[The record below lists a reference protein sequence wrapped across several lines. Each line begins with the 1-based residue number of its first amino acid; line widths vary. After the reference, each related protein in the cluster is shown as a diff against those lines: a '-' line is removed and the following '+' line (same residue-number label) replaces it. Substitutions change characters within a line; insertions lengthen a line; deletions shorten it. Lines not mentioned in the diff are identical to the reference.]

1 MDDEVFDFGLDAGE
15 SFIPDDDEFVDR
27 AQPHIMTVL
36 GPIDPGSLGPV
47 NLAASFVPR
56 RADADLGS
64 ILTEIQEAAVVGLNA
79 LVDLRPIASEME
91 ARAALW
97 LAERCDIHLVVA
109 TGIDPDAGIAG
120 NTRRLIDQ
128 AATGMFHTRVSPGVI
143 VGRPEKQSI
152 DAAMS
157 GREATGLPAIIDARS
172 SGPPPDLPVFE
183 LPMARMASA
192 SFAPDSWH
200 GLFDLSDGV
209 NPDLIAKLKQSVDDL
224 QVLVGYD
231 PDSKQPDRF
240 SRWSWLIEEFPI
252 ELLEAG
258 LDPAQ
263 VRALLVDA
271 PAAFLTIEQPAPPR
285 C

>member
-15 SFIPDDDEFVDR
+15 SFILDDDEFVDR
-27 AQPHIMTVL
+27 AQQHVMTVL

-79 LVDLRPIASEME
+79 LVDLRPISSEME

-97 LAERCDIHLVVA
+97 LAERCDIHLIVA
-109 TGIDPDAGIAG
+109 TGIDPNAG

-128 AATGMFHTRVSPGVI
+128 AATGMFQTRVSPGLI
-143 VGRPEKQSI
+143 VGHPEKRSI

-157 GREATGLPAIIDARS
+157 GREVTGLPAIIDARS
-172 SGPPPDLPVFE
+172 SEPPPGLAVFDV
-183 LPMARMASA
+183 PMARMASA
-192 SFAPDSWH
+192 SFAPDSWQ
-200 GLFDLSDGV
+200 GLFDLSDGA
-209 NPDLIAKLKQSVDDL
+209 NPDLLAKLKQSVDDL

-231 PDSKQPDRF
+231 PDSNRPDRF

-263 VRALLVDA
+263 VRSLLVDA